1 MLENPVEDY
10 FKKLEELKME
20 VQGIDEEVVP
30 LSGARKI
37 IEDLLVGQV
46 QKLIEEL
53 NQAMSGYNQEID
65 KLSDVLKDKQQ

>member
-1 MLENPVEDY
+1 MLESPVEDY
-10 FKKLEELKME
+10 FKKLEELKMQ

-53 NQAMSGYNQEID
+53 NQAMSGYNQEIG
-65 KLSDVLKDKQQ
+65 KLSDALKDKQE